1 MSDLGNVQLRLVQTT
16 EDAMDFMT
24 WLSEDRNRPKIGVD
38 FETSGLKD
46 FRDRIRLGQ
55 IGDQNTGWAFPW
67 DRWSGPFIEAI
78 KKWRGKYEGHNIQF
92 DTRFWTR
99 DTGIPWPW
107 ERTEDTMYKA
117 HIDNPA
123 RTKAL
128 KGLTAMFVDRSAAAG
143 QDALTKYMSDN
154 KLDWGT
160 IPTDNPY
167 YWGYG
172 AMDVVLTTRLGD
184 YLDPLVFPK
193 YRENFELEMAAA
205 RICSEMSLRG
215 TRADLEYCRLK
226 SEELRAFA
234 QKCRDWAKAEY
245 GISNLT
251 SIPQLIKFFEDL
263 GMMFEKTTPKGAP
276 ALDKEVLEGIDHP
289 VAATLLKVR
298 KATKICSTYLDNFEE
313 FSDDEDFVHAD
324 IWVAGTKTNRMSV
337 TNPALQTLPKQDK
350 IVRNAFVPR
359 DGRRLITCDADQ
371 VELRLMAFFAKDD
384 GLREAFESDQSF
396 FVTVAEEVLGEKI
409 DKETDPRYKMIKSS
423 IYARLYGAGDA
434 KIARTAGVPVEVIK
448 TLNAGFDQ
456 KYPGVR
462 QVMGAT
468 THEAKMRSQDT
479 GTAYVMSQGGRRF
492 IVDDDKSYVG
502 VNYMIQST
510 AAEVFKRALVD
521 LDSAGYGEYMLLPVH
536 DEIVLDVPED
546 DAEQASH
553 DIPKIMQD
561 NERFGLPI
569 TWSADV
575 LEGAWGG
582 RELKK

>member
-1 MSDLGNVQLRLVQTT
+1 MSDLANVQLRLIETT
-16 EDAMDFMT
+16 QDAADFMT

-38 FETSGLKD
+38 FETTGLKD
-46 FRDRIRLGQ
+46 FRDHIRLGQ

-67 DRWSGPFIEAI
+67 ERWSGPFIEAI
-78 KKWRGKYEGHNIQF
+78 QKWQGIYEGHNIQF
-92 DTRFWTR
+92 DSRFWVR
-99 DTGIPWPW
+99 DTGLPWPW
-107 ERTEDTMYKA
+107 ERTQDTMYKA

-154 KLDWGT
+154 KLDWAT
-160 IPTDNPY
+160 IPVDNPY

-205 RICSEMSLRG
+205 RICSEMSMRG
-215 TRADLEYCRLK
+215 TRADIAYCHAK
-226 SEELRAFA
+226 SEELRRFVEGCRTWAQEAF
-234 QKCRDWAKAEY
+234 
-245 GISNLT
+245 GIKNLT
-251 SIPQLIKFFEDL
+251 SILQLVKFFEDL
-263 GMMFEKTTPKGAP
+263 GFIFEKTTPKGAP

-289 VAATLLKVR
+289 VAQTLLKVR
-298 KATKICSTYLDNFEE
+298 KAAKICSTYLDNFEE
-313 FSDDEDFVHAD
+313 FADDDNFVHAD

-350 IVRNAFVPR
+350 IVRNAFIPR
-359 DGRRLITCDADQ
+359 EGRKLISMDADQ
-371 VELRLMAFFAKDD
+371 VELRLMSYFAQDE
-384 GLREAFESDQSF
+384 GLREAFNSEQSF

-409 DKETDPRYKMIKSS
+409 DKEKDPRYKMIKSS

-448 TLNAGFDQ
+448 ALNAGFDER
-456 KYPGVR
+456 YPGVKA
-462 QVMGAT
+462 VMGAT
-468 THEAKMRSQDT
+468 AHETQMRGRDT
-479 GTAYVMSQGGRRF
+479 GTAYVESQGGRRF

-521 LDSAGYGEYMLLPVH
+521 LDSAGLGDYLLLPIH
-536 DEIVLDVPED
+536 DEVLADVPIEDAEDVARAMEKTVLDT
-546 DAEQASH
+546 
-553 DIPKIMQD
+553 
-561 NERFGLPI
+561 ERFGLPI
-569 TWSADV
+569 TWSADI

-582 RELKK
+582 RTIA